1 MPMRSDPV
9 PTDLLHIRDAA
20 ALAGKSVDTVRRWR
34 GAHGLRDYRDTRAPS
49 SPSLFSRSDLMT
61 LVAGLSAPH
70 DLAVID
76 GVLAGSAGGLPR
88 PVTTSPGGALVHV
101 MVEDLRTQRDRAQA
115 ELEGERTRAQV
126 AVDALDAARAQ
137 TLDLAVR
144 LARLETLVATGGKN
158 ALNGERARLL
168 GRTKKKKRG

>member
-49 SPSLFSRSDLMT
+49 SPSLFSRSDLMA
-61 LVAGLSAPH
+61 LIAGLSAPL

-88 PVTTSPGGALVHV
+88 PVTTSPGGHLCTSW
-101 MVEDLRTQRDRAQA
+101 LKTY
-115 ELEGERTRAQV
+115 
-126 AVDALDAARAQ
+126 AR
-137 TLDLAVR
+137 
-144 LARLETLVATGGKN
+144 
-158 ALNGERARLL
+158 NGTVPRPSLKASAPAIRLL
-168 GRTKKKKRG
+168 SMPWPSPVFKPSTWPSAWVG

>member
-1 MPMRSDPV
+1 
-9 PTDLLHIRDAA
+9 
-20 ALAGKSVDTVRRWR
+20 
-34 GAHGLRDYRDTRAPS
+34 
-49 SPSLFSRSDLMT
+49 
-61 LVAGLSAPH
+61 
-70 DLAVID
+70 
-76 GVLAGSAGGLPR
+76 
-88 PVTTSPGGALVHV
+88 

-126 AVDALDAARAQ
+126 AVDALDAARVQ

>member
-34 GAHGLRDYRDTRAPS
+34 GAHGLRDYRDTRTPS
-49 SPSLFSRSDLMT
+49 SSSLFSRSDIMALI
-61 LVAGLSAPH
+61 ARLSAPH

-144 LARLETLVATGGKN
+144 LARLETLVATGGKT
-158 ALNGERARLL
+158 ALSGERARLL

>member
-20 ALAGKSVDTVRRWR
+20 ALAGKSIDTIRRWR
-34 GAHGLRDYRDTRAPS
+34 GAHGLRDYRDTRTPS
-49 SPSLFSRSDLMT
+49 SPSLFSRSDLMA
-61 LVAGLSAPH
+61 LIARVSAPL

-115 ELEGERTRAQV
+115 ELELERTRAQV
-126 AVDALDAARAQ
+126 AVAALDAARAQ

-144 LARLETLVATGGKN
+144 LARLETLVATGGKT
-158 ALNGERARLL
+158 ALNGERARL
-168 GRTKKKKRG
+168 KKEKKRLRGG

>member
-1 MPMRSDPV
+1 
-9 PTDLLHIRDAA
+9 
-20 ALAGKSVDTVRRWR
+20 
-34 GAHGLRDYRDTRAPS
+34 
-49 SPSLFSRSDLMT
+49 
-61 LVAGLSAPH
+61 
-70 DLAVID
+70 
-76 GVLAGSAGGLPR
+76 
-88 PVTTSPGGALVHV
+88 

-144 LARLETLVATGGKN
+144 LARLETLVATGGKT

-168 GRTKKKKRG
+168 GRAKKKKRG